1 MISVRVGRNERDKRS
16 VAERRAWLTRRK
28 PTRRRKLPTAM
39 SKVIKE
45 HASTDLVDHVRHLE
59 AVVVEERE
67 VNDGTEE
74 VGAVV
79 EVEVEAPEEEYT
91 AWTTYETVVDQAVQ

>member
-1 MISVRVGRNERDKRS
+1 
-16 VAERRAWLTRRK
+16 
-28 PTRRRKLPTAM
+28 M
-39 SKVIKE
+39 SKGIKE
-45 HASTDLVDHVRHLE
+45 HVSTDLVDHVHHLE
-59 AVVVEERE
+59 AVVVVEER
-67 VNDGTEE
+67 VVDDGTEE

>member
-1 MISVRVGRNERDKRS
+1 
-16 VAERRAWLTRRK
+16 
-28 PTRRRKLPTAM
+28 M
-39 SKVIKE
+39 SKVIKK
-45 HASTDLVDHVRHLE
+45 HASTVLVDHVRHLE

-67 VNDGTEE
+67 VDDGTEE

>member
-1 MISVRVGRNERDKRS
+1 
-16 VAERRAWLTRRK
+16 
-28 PTRRRKLPTAM
+28 M
-39 SKVIKE
+39 SKGIKE

-59 AVVVEERE
+59 AVVVVEEERE
-67 VNDGTEE
+67 VDDGTEE

>member
-1 MISVRVGRNERDKRS
+1 
-16 VAERRAWLTRRK
+16 
-28 PTRRRKLPTAM
+28 M

-59 AVVVEERE
+59 AVVVEEEERE
-67 VNDGTEE
+67 VDDGTE
-74 VGAVV
+74 VVVVV